1 MKTRATRAALAFLR
15 GLVTSTEIP
24 MSVTVE
30 ASKLVTK
37 LEREFKANGVRL
49 KPKRKR
55 RRKHSASGQVHCELC
70 APLRCKRAA

>member
-1 MKTRATRAALAFLR
+1 MKTRAARAALAFLR

-24 MSVTVE
+24 MTVTVE

-49 KPKRKR
+49 KPRRKR
-55 RRKHSASGQVHCELC
+55 R
-70 APLRCKRAA
+70 KRRAGSTTQEAQAVT